1 MRLIKGGDPL
11 ARQNAVWHPC
21 LSHSKGQYVP
31 IFGWEW
37 DEDDHKGQNTQLHV
51 PSPMFLIGPTLARF
65 KLLAIHLLSSVGL
78 PFIYQFHPLS
88 DHQPR
93 KRTRGKSRRHEKET
107 NNTDY
112 ERTTDHGGERG
123 DTCLEIR
130 FRMHPSLFVCAS
142 LRPCHPLSIAY
153 APYCPF
159 VSVQCI
165 QTNTHKADY
174 RLEVKDRER

>member
-1 MRLIKGGDPL
+1 MYLHRCSSSDQHWLVSNCWQYIFYRPSGYHLFTSFIHFPIISL
-11 ARQNAVWHPC
+11 ASE
-21 LSHSKGQYVP
+21 LG
-31 IFGWEW
+31 
-37 DEDDHKGQNTQLHV
+37 
-51 PSPMFLIGPTLARF
+51 
-65 KLLAIHLLSSVGL
+65 
-78 PFIYQFHPLS
+78 
-88 DHQPR
+88 
-93 KRTRGKSRRHEKET
+93 GKSRRHEKET